1 MTVVEVGGGV
11 GSGLLPP
18 PPMQASDALV
28 GSLELWEEQ
37 LENRWTELLWM
48 GDQATVAA
56 SRERRPLA
64 AYLCGEF

>member
-1 MTVVEVGGGV
+1 
-11 GSGLLPP
+11 
-18 PPMQASDALV
+18 MQASDALV